1 MPIPAAV
8 AQPNYERIA
17 LWPALP
23 ATTRGQS
30 LQLSASPKGDTFLY
44 TNGRS
49 VVIRDLAKPE
59 IASEY
64 TGHSVPT
71 TVARYSPSGYYI
83 ASADER
89 GNVRIW
95 DSTQPEQI
103 LKSEFSVLSGRINDL
118 AWDSDSKRIIAVGE
132 GRDKFGHAFL
142 FDTGSS
148 VGEIIGHSKVAN
160 AVSIRPNRPFRAVT
174 CSDDMTVNFYHGT
187 PYKFTHSL
195 SDHSR
200 FVSTVR
206 YSPSGAYFASGALD
220 GKIFLYDG
228 AAGTKVKEITAE
240 NAHAGGIFAL
250 SWSADSRQFITSSAD
265 ATVKLWDVETS
276 QVVTTWN
283 IDPAGGAPIEHQQVG
298 NLWAGSWL
306 VSASLNGQFNYL
318 DQASGTVSRIV
329 HGHSKNITTMAY
341 DATSRNLYTASY
353 DGNVRKWS
361 EEDWSTGAVPVAGA
375 SEHTNQVSQLAL
387 SGDREVADVFTVS
400 MDDTSRAVAGA
411 TFVDSATVKLPAQPT
426 SVAVTAAPT
435 RYVATVDGLV
445 LVGADGAITAE
456 NAHAGGIFAL
466 SWSADSRQFITSSAD
481 ATVKL
486 WDVETSQVVTTW
498 NIDPAG
504 GAPIEHQQVG
514 NLWAGSWLVS
524 ASLNGQFNYLDQAS
538 GTVSRIVHGHSKN
551 ITTMAYDA
559 TSRNLYTASY
569 DGNVRKWSE
578 EDWSTGAVPV
588 AGASEH
594 TNQVSQLALSGDRE
608 VADVFTVSMDDTSR
622 AVAGATFVDSATVK
636 LPAQP
641 TSVAVTAAPTRPVA
655 TCENARAA
663 VTALAFSPDASLLA
677 VGDAGSKIHV
687 YDVAAGGAIKLHQ
700 WVFHTARVTSV
711 SWAADG
717 LHAVSTSLDTSVI
730 VWSVERPMKHVIIR
744 NAHTEAATAAAFVDA
759 DVVVSAGND
768 SAIKHWKIKTMP

>member
-23 ATTRGQS
+23 VTTRGQP

-103 LKSEFSVLSGRINDL
+103 LKSDFPVLSGRINDL
-118 AWDSDSKRIIAVGE
+118 AWDSDSKRIIAVGD

-187 PYKFTHSL
+187 PYKFTHSI

-206 YSPSGAYFASGALD
+206 YAPSGAYFASGALD

-228 AAGTKVKEITAE
+228 ATGTKVKEITAE

-250 SWSADSRQFITSSAD
+250 AWSADSRQFITSSAD

-445 LVGADGAITAE
+445 LVGADG
-456 NAHAGGIFAL
+456 
-466 SWSADSRQFITSSAD
+466 
-481 ATVKL
+481 TV
-486 WDVETSQVVTTW
+486 
-498 NIDPAG
+498 
-504 GAPIEHQQVG
+504 APIAEVPE
-514 NLWAGSWLVS
+514 
-524 ASLNGQFNYLDQAS
+524 ASVVAASFDRSLLAVAADKTVRVYNVDTAS
-538 GTVSRIVHGHSKN
+538 GV
-551 ITTMAYDA
+551 
-559 TSRNLYTASY
+559 
-569 DGNVRKWSE
+569 
-578 EDWSTGAVPV
+578 V
-588 AGASEH
+588 AAW
-594 TNQVSQLALSGDRE
+594 
-608 VADVFTVSMDDTSR
+608 
-622 AVAGATFVDSATVK
+622 DS
-636 LPAQP
+636 
-641 TSVAVTAAPTRPVA
+641 PVA

-687 YDVAAGGAIKLHQ
+687 YDVAAGGAVKLHQ